1 MYIYVSKIDRPQK
14 RIKVDKI
21 ENVQFI
27 QSDHHEKFEDAER
40 VISSVNGRMTDN
52 TMAKRE
58 KWQNDKVLQVT
69 TQNIKDRL
77 TRTLLK
83 TWG

>member
-1 MYIYVSKIDRPQK
+1 LHIYVSKIDRPQK

-21 ENVQFI
+21 ENVQYI

-40 VISSVNGRMTDN
+40 VISSVNGRRTDN

-58 KWQNDKVLQVT
+58 K
-69 TQNIKDRL
+69 
-77 TRTLLK
+77 
-83 TWG
+83 